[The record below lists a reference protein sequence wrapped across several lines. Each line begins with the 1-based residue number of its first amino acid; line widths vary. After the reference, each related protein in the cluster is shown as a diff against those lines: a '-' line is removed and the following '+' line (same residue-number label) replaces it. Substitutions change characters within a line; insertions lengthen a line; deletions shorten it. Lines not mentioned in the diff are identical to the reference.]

1 MAKYDNLQCLIVDNY
16 STGRSLIKKTL
27 NELGFSCQE
36 ASDGEQAMATI
47 LQTSLDLIIADTNM
61 PNKNGF
67 ELLEEIRENEN
78 IRDIPVIL
86 TMIEPL
92 EDLIELGKNFGM
104 NGYLIKPFDVFTISK
119 ILDKVIKTEG
129 GEAL

>member
-1 MAKYDNLQCLIVDNY
+1 MSKYENLTCLIVDDY
-16 STGRSLIKKTL
+16 STARSIIKKTL
-27 NELGFSCQE
+27 NELGFSCKE
-36 ASDGEQAMATI
+36 ASNGEQAMATI

-61 PNKNGF
+61 PKKNGF
-67 ELLEEIRENEN
+67 DLLEEIRGDEN
-78 IRDIPVIL
+78 IREIPVIL

-92 EDLIELGKNFGM
+92 EDLIEMGKNIGM
-104 NGYLIKPFDVFTISK
+104 SGYVVKPFDVFTISK

>member
-16 STGRSLIKKTL
+16 STGRSIIKKTL